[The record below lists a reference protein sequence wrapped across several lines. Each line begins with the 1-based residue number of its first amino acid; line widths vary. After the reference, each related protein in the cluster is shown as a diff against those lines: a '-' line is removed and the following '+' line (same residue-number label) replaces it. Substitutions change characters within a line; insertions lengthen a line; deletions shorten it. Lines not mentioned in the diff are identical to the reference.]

1 MKIDKEDIRAAFEI
15 LEGEMQWDVDSR
27 LIGYAPE
34 YKGEQKKE
42 EAEGD
47 GQ

>member
-1 MKIDKEDIRAAFEI
+1 MERNDIDVR
-15 LEGEMQWDVDSR
+15 LVD
-27 LIGYAPE
+27 YAPE